1 MTIKLQNNQKDLM
14 LLVQYLKEVDGDFL
28 IPLSQK
34 TDLESFASKLLTYG
48 HAYVE
53 TQDEKNVGLIAFYC
67 NDART
72 FTASLPILSVKWM
85 ARGKG
90 IARKLTNTA
99 ISTCRSYGM
108 KRFIVD
114 TVNSAAKT
122 LYKSLGFVV
131 YKTEIVQGTE
141 KEYLEL
147 KFEDRSL

>member
-1 MTIKLQNNQKDLM
+1 MTIKLQNNQNDLI
-14 LLVQYLKEVDGDFL
+14 LLAQYLKEVDGDFL

-34 TDLESFASKLLTYG
+34 TDLESFALKILTYG

-53 TQDEKNVGLIAFYC
+53 KQDDENVGMIAFYC
-67 NDART
+67 NDIRT
-72 FTASLPILSVKWM
+72 FTACLPILSVKVM

-90 IARKLTNTA
+90 IARKLANVA
-99 ISTCRSYGM
+99 INTCRSYGM
-108 KRFIVD
+108 KRFVVD
-114 TVNSAAKT
+114 TVNAAAKT

-147 KFEDRSL
+147 TF